1 VVSVKEVPADKLI
14 EELANYLKSN
24 VAQVRPPVWSI
35 YVKTGANKDKPPM
48 REDWW
53 YIRAASILRRLY
65 LDGPV
70 GLSRLRTYYGY
81 RAKIGSGARREH
93 TRKAG
98 GAIIRKIL
106 HQLEQ
111 AGLVA
116 RTKRGRALT
125 PEGRSL
131 IDKIA
136 AKIAKDLV
144 KARPELAKYI
154 APPKE

>member
-1 VVSVKEVPADKLI
+1 MVSLKEVPADKLI
-14 EELANYLKSN
+14 KELASYLKSN
-24 VAQVRPPVWSI
+24 VAQVRPPVWAI
-35 YVKTGANKDKPPM
+35 YVKTGADKDRPPM
-48 REDWW
+48 QEDWW
-53 YIRAASILRRLY
+53 YVRAASIMRRLY

-81 RAKIGSGARREH
+81 RAKIGGGAKREH

-111 AGLVA
+111 AGFVA
-116 RTKRGRALT
+116 RTRKGRVLT

-131 IDKIA
+131 VDRLA
-136 AKIAKDLV
+136 TKIAKDLV
-144 KARPELAKYI
+144 KASPELAKYI

>member
-1 VVSVKEVPADKLI
+1 MVSVKDVPADLLI
-14 EELANYLKSN
+14 KELASYLKAN
-24 VAQVRPPVWSI
+24 AAQVKPPVWAI
-35 YVKTGANKDKPPM
+35 YVKTGANKDRPPM
-48 REDWW
+48 DEDWW
-53 YIRAASILRRLY
+53 YIRAASVLRRLY

-81 RAKIGSGARREH
+81 RAKVGQGVRSER

-98 GAIIRKIL
+98 GAILRKIL

-116 RTKRGRALT
+116 RTKRGRVLT

-131 IDKIA
+131 LDTIA
-136 AKIAKDLV
+136 TKIAKDLV